1 MNRLK
6 ALEAVAE
13 AARIVRRLAG
23 ARYPTEAEHKLDKA
37 LSALT
42 PAAGGGCVSAA
53 PAGCTSDSECAAAG
67 RYLERALPADPAPA
81 EVVEVAVE
89 LWVHKDGDI
98 CVLLP
103 GSFIARD
110 WETSRFRRRLGATR
124 LPLVKGDAQ

>member
-1 MNRLK
+1 MTRLK

-13 AARIVRRLAG
+13 AARKLETAVACKDRLLHHPQRALR
-23 ARYPTEAEHKLDKA
+23 AALLTLD
-37 LSALT
+37 
-42 PAAGGGCVSAA
+42 
-53 PAGCTSDSECAAAG
+53 
-67 RYLERALPADPAPA
+67 ALPADPAPA

-124 LPLVKGDAQ
+124 LPLVKGDEA